1 MEFLVNDN
9 KRSQYV
15 RSDQTQTAPWPYSM
29 HICKNIKVWFP
40 DPRVGGKITSFDQ
53 LQERIRARTSEPNDN
68 VTMTMGNK
76 IAVDDTKHRHVVAL
90 IDMEAV
96 T

>member
-1 MEFLVNDN
+1 MIISGHSMFEATKP
-9 KRSQYV
+9 KR
-15 RSDQTQTAPWPYSM
+15 
-29 HICKNIKVWFP
+29 
-40 DPRVGGKITSFDQ
+40 PRGRIPAYLQEHKGMVSGSGGWREITSFDQ

-68 VTMTMGNK
+68 VTMIMGTK
-76 IAVDDTKHRHVVAL
+76 IAVDDTEHRHVVAL